1 MNSSKTGALIRALL
15 VSYMVSGLLLL
26 ALSFALYRLKLKEA
40 QINQAVF
47 AVYGI
52 ACLTGFCMRKN
63 NWKPTIFL
71 GTFQRTALFCST
83 LCSLPGSKSRCFS
96 YFQPDSHRDASLH
109 RCRRYWR
116 NPQLNLFYRV
126 LSTSPYLN
134 MAVDTFRKNLFFH
147 RTCFPTERFCSHRT

>member
-1 MNSSKTGALIRALL
+1 MRSSCFLHGIGPSAFSPFLRTLPIKAKGG
-15 VSYMVSGLLLL
+15 SNQSGRFRCLWHC
-26 ALSFALYRLKLKEA
+26 LSD
-40 QINQAVF
+40 
-47 AVYGI
+47 GW
-52 ACLTGFCMRKN
+52 FCMRKN
-63 NWKPTIFL
+63 NWKPTFFL

-147 RTCFPTERFCSHRT
+147 RTCFPTEHFCSHRT